1 MRPPKRRATSRP
13 GQRVSWLDNYKARG
27 ISVEFYDPDG
37 TRYGIPTYPFHMV
50 PEGLATLRQLRA
62 KGLRPGGQDIK
73 AQIIWWHRGMA
84 RGSDRCRKTRRV
96 AYLFAESE
104 ARPKRTA
111 TPAQREAIDK
121 ALTARRTCPSCHVE
135 QNYYIPR
142 SIGECN
148 RCANPDL
155 YRAND
160 ADEGWDAKWA
170 EEWDSG
176 RELQDLEAG

>member
-1 MRPPKRRATSRP
+1 MRPRKRRATTTP
-13 GQRVSWLDNYKARG
+13 GQRISWLDNYKARG
-27 ISVEFYDPDG
+27 IYVEFYDPDG

-73 AQIIWWHRGMA
+73 AQIIWKHGGPSK
-84 RGSDRCRKTRRV
+84 GSNGTRTTRRV

-104 ARPKRTA
+104 AKPRRAP

-121 ALTARRTCPSCHVE
+121 ALAARRTCPSCHVE
-135 QNYYIPR
+135 QSYYMPR

-148 RCANPDL
+148 RCANPEL

-176 RELQDLEAG
+176 RELQGLEAG